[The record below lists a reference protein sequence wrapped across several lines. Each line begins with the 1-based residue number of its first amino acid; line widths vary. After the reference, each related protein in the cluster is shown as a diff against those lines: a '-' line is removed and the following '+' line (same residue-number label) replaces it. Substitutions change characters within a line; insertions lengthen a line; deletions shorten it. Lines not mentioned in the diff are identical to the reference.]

1 MDLDKQEY
9 EQERIRRKFIKH
21 TWKVAEGKV
30 VQPKEFKQFYSDYC
44 GVYDTMCDYMDSYN
58 KEVKE
63 NMILNEMVKLMAQ
76 ELTTPIN
83 KEKWI
88 IEYYRDIAVKKLNM

>member
-9 EQERIRRKFIKH
+9 EQERIRRKFVKH

-30 VQPKEFKQFYSDYC
+30 VQPKEFKEFYTDYC
-44 GVYDTMCDYMDSYN
+44 VVYDAMGDYMGLYN

-63 NMILNEMVKLMAQ
+63 NMILNEMVKLMAE

-88 IEYYRDIAVKKLNM
+88 IEYYREKAVKKLNM